1 MKCIILCFILI
12 CSIFTSFAQKIQDF
26 ENGFFSEWGTN
37 GNVEEY
43 PNSKFEIVENI
54 CKKGLNSTEKCAKM
68 SRYGSGKWTYGWF
81 YFKPITM
88 SSAIIDN
95 PLYVHIMTFHE
106 KKSEYGES
114 NNPIIKYGEW
124 QDFVYKLANS
134 GTFSKMEFTPT
145 TGNDD
150 IDVNIY
156 IDEIIIDGNPEPR
169 RAPSDLIENEM
180 VDWNLY
186 IDKNGIKIFNGEG
199 NIQVEI
205 FSLDGKCI
213 YMENVDESEININT
227 SFILEGVY
235 IIRITDW
242 HRSYIKK
249 IIL

>member
-1 MKCIILCFILI
+1 
-12 CSIFTSFAQKIQDF
+12 
-26 ENGFFSEWGTN
+26 
-37 GNVEEY
+37 
-43 PNSKFEIVENI
+43 
-54 CKKGLNSTEKCAKM
+54 M

-95 PLYVHIMTFHE
+95 PLYVHIMTLHE
-106 KKSEYGES
+106 KKSECGES
-114 NNPIIKYGEW
+114 KNPIIKYGEW

-145 TGNDD
+145 MGNDD

-169 RAPSDLIENEM
+169 RAPSGLVENEM
-180 VDWNLY
+180 VGWNLY
-186 IDKNGIKIFNGEG
+186 IDKNGIKISNVDG

-213 YMENVDESEININT
+213 YMENIDESEININT
-227 SFILEGVY
+227 SFIIEGVY

-242 HRSYIKK
+242 HRTYIKK